1 MGEFVFDIG
10 ALIEGLFLFWLN
22 TSYSQFL
29 WPCYAVIIVTVPDS
43 YSTICHNVF
52 EHEELWTLCKK
63 FLKLVYRIRFIAI
76 KNCKNYGI
84 EQKCWLG

>member
-10 ALIEGLFLFWLN
+10 ALIEGLFLFWPN

-29 WPCYAVIIVTVPDS
+29 WPCYAAIIVTVPDS

-63 FLKLVYRIRFIAI
+63 LFKTCVQDQVYS
-76 KNCKNYGI
+76 Y
-84 EQKCWLG
+84 